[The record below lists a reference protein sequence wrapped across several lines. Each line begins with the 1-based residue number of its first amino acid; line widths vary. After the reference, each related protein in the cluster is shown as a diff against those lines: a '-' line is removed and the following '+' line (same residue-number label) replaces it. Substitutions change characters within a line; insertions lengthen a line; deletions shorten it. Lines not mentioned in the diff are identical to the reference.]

1 MRVVYF
7 GTPEFAAEILE
18 VLVKAKVELV
28 ALVTKPDTP
37 QGRSLKITPPA
48 AALRAKSL
56 GLQIP
61 ILQPEKCSTPE
72 MIETLKAFQ
81 ADLFVV
87 VAYGEIVSQAL
98 LDVPRFGAINVHA
111 SLLPLYRGAAP
122 IQRVLFNG
130 EKETGI
136 SIIRLVRKMD
146 AGDVL
151 YEEKLTILPEMD
163 AGSLENALCTLGAKC
178 LLKVIA
184 DFTQGSVTAVPQ
196 DHAKATFAEKIT
208 AADCQLDFTK
218 PAIVLQ
224 NQIRALSP
232 APGAWCQVL
241 VRNEKKRL
249 KVYQAELVA
258 TQERNSLTVPCQE
271 GFLKLKTI
279 QLEGKPKMSADEF
292 LKGIPASQISFC

>member
-1 MRVVYF
+1 MKVVYF

-18 VLVKAKVELV
+18 VLVKAKVEIV
-28 ALVTKPDTP
+28 AIVTKPDAP
-37 QGRSLKITPPA
+37 QGRSLKITPPPV
-48 AALRAKSL
+48 ALRAKALDLSV
-56 GLQIP
+56 P

-72 MIETLKAFQ
+72 MIEALKHYH

-87 VAYGEIVSQAL
+87 VAYGEILSQHL
-98 LDVPRFGAINVHA
+98 IDVPKFGAVNVHP

-122 IQRVLFNG
+122 IQRALLNG
-130 EKETGI
+130 EKETGV

-151 YEEKLTILPEMD
+151 YEEKIEILPEMD
-163 AGSLENALCTLGAKC
+163 AGELESALCKLGAKC
-178 LLKVIA
+178 LLKVID
-184 DFTQGSVTAVPQ
+184 DFERGTPTFTPQ
-196 DHAKATFAEKIT
+196 DSAKATFADKIT
-208 AADCQLDFTK
+208 ASDCHLDFTK
-218 PAIVLQ
+218 PAKMLQ

-232 APGAWCQVL
+232 SPGAWCHVM

-249 KVYQAELVA
+249 KVYRAEVVA
-258 TQERNSLTVPCQE
+258 DQEKNCLTVPCQQ

-279 QLEGKPKMSADEF
+279 QLEGKPKMSCDEF